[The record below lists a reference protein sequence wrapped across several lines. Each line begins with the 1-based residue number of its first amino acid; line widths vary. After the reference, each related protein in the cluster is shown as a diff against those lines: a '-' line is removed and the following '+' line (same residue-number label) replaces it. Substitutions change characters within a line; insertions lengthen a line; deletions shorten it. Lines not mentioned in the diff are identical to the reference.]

1 MRLLALRHLPG
12 LLALGLTALPGLPS
26 HAGPAPEPVL
36 HYTVQPHD
44 TLWDL
49 SARWFRRPASWPEVA
64 RLNRLPQPDRL
75 SPGQTL
81 KLPLRLL
88 KPENVPATLSQVEGQ
103 VLLDGQ
109 PAQAGAAIQ
118 PGQQVQAGPDSSAVI
133 QLGDGSRA
141 SLPPQSEVTLA
152 QHQRY
157 TLKAAQP
164 VQDEGLY
171 AATLRLL
178 RGTLEVLATKAQR
191 AKPLEVTTPTAVI
204 GVRGTRYRVHA
215 DAQQPRTQ
223 TEVLEGRVWARN
235 QAQPPASAILDAGQG
250 AVLRNDQTVTPQL
263 LAAAPDLS
271 GLPARFERPLLRFTL
286 PGQTGEVR
294 VQIAADEG
302 FLRIVRDLTLPAGE
316 EAKIAGL
323 ADGRWYLRARQ
334 VAADGLEG
342 QDAARPFVLKARPE
356 PPPSIAPRP
365 QARQSVGTVDFSWT
379 SNTEAARYHLQV
391 ARDAAFQDIVVQQ
404 DDLRDTRSTVT
415 LDTAGTYHWRLASE
429 RADGDRG
436 PWGDGQ
442 RFELRPLP
450 EPPQVHTGEDGQIQ
464 LTWSARPDEKQQ
476 VELARDPGFSSV
488 VTSAELAGGQWTLP
502 SLPVPGTYYFRYR
515 YVDDQGF
522 VSPWTAPLGVD
533 VPVDWHMLLLGAPLL
548 FAL

>member
-1 MRLLALRHLPG
+1 MRPMALRHLPG
-12 LLALGLTALPGLPS
+12 LLALCLPALSCLPS
-26 HAGPAPEPVL
+26 HAGPAPEPML
-36 HYTVQPHD
+36 RYTVQPHD

-49 SARWFRRPASWPEVA
+49 SARWFRRPASWSEVA

-75 SPGQTL
+75 KPGQTL
-81 KLPLRLL
+81 TLPLRLL
-88 KPENVPATLSQVEGQ
+88 KPENVPATLSLVEGQ

-109 PAQAGAAIQ
+109 AAQAGTPIQ
-118 PGQQVQAGPDSSAVI
+118 PGQRVLAGAESSAVI
-133 QLGDGSRA
+133 RLGDGSSA
-141 SLPPQSEVTLA
+141 SLPPQSEVELA

-157 TLKAAQP
+157 ALKAAQP

-215 DAQQPRTQ
+215 DAPQARTQ

-235 QAQPPASAILDAGQG
+235 QAQPPASAILEAGQG
-250 AVLRNDQTVTPQL
+250 AVVRNEQPVMAQP

-271 GLPARFERPLLRFTL
+271 SVPTRFERPLLRFTL
-286 PGQTGEVR
+286 PSLAGQVR
-294 VQIAADEG
+294 VQIASDEG
-302 FLRIVRDLTLPAGE
+302 FLRIVRDLMLPAGE

-323 ADGRWYLRARQ
+323 ADGHWFLRARH

-342 QDAARPFVLKARPE
+342 LDAVHPFVLKARPE
-356 PPPSIAPRP
+356 PPPSTAPRP
-365 QARQSVGTVDFSWT
+365 QARQSVGPVELAWT
-379 SNTEAARYHLQV
+379 RNTEAARYHLQV
-391 ARDAAFQDIVVQQ
+391 ARDAAFQDIVAQK
-404 DDLRDTRSTVT
+404 DDLSDTTHTVT

-464 LTWSARPDEKQQ
+464 LSWSARPDEKQQ

>member
-1 MRLLALRHLPG
+1 MRLLALRRLPG
-12 LLALGLTALPGLPS
+12 LLALCLPALSCLPS
-26 HAGPAPEPVL
+26 HAGPAPEPML
-36 HYTVQPHD
+36 RYTVQPQD

-64 RLNRLPQPDRL
+64 RLNRLSQPDRL
-75 SPGQTL
+75 TPGQTL

-88 KPENVPATLSQVEGQ
+88 KPENVPATLSGVEGQ

-118 PGQQVQAGPDSSAVI
+118 PGQRVQAGADSSAVV

-141 SLPPQSEVTLA
+141 SLPPQSEVELV

-178 RGTLEVLATKAQR
+178 RGTLEMLATQVQR

-223 TEVLEGRVWARN
+223 TEVLEGRVWAQT
-235 QAQPPASAILDAGQG
+235 QARPPASATLDAGQG
-250 AVLRNDQTVTPQL
+250 AVLRNDAPVMVQP

-271 GLPARFERPLLRFTL
+271 GVPTRFERPLLRFTL
-286 PGQTGEVR
+286 PSQAGEVR
-294 VQIAADEG
+294 VQIASDEG
-302 FLRIVRDLTLPAGE
+302 FLRIVRDLMLPVGA
-316 EAKIAGL
+316 EARIAGL
-323 ADGRWYLRARQ
+323 ADGPWYLRARQ
-334 VAADGLEG
+334 VAPDGLEG
-342 QDAARPFVLKARPE
+342 QDAVHPFALKARPE
-356 PPPSIAPRP
+356 PPPSTAPRP
-365 QARQSVGTVDFSWT
+365 QARQSVGTVDFAWT

-391 ARDAAFQDIVVQQ
+391 ARDAGFQQIVAQQ
-404 DDLRDTRSTVT
+404 DALGDTTSSVT
-415 LDTAGTYHWRLASE
+415 LDAPGTYHWRLASE

-436 PWGDGQ
+436 PWGDAQ

-464 LTWSARPDEKQQ
+464 LSWSARPDEKQQ

-488 VTSAELAGGQWTLP
+488 VTSAELEGGQWTLP

-522 VSPWTAPLGVD
+522 VSPWTAALGVD

>member
-12 LLALGLTALPGLPS
+12 LLALSLTALSGLPS

-64 RLNRLPQPDRL
+64 QLNRLPQPNRL
-75 SPGQTL
+75 TPGQTL

-88 KPENVPATLSQVEGQ
+88 KPENVPATLSGVEGQ

-118 PGQQVQAGPDSSAVI
+118 AGQRVLATADSSAVI
-133 QLGDGSRA
+133 RLGDGSRA
-141 SLPPQSEVTLA
+141 SLPPQSEVELA

-178 RGTLEVLATKAQR
+178 RGTLEVLATQAQR

-250 AVLRNDQTVTPQL
+250 AVLRNDQAVTPQP

-271 GLPARFERPLLRFTL
+271 GVPARFERPLLRFTL

-294 VQIAADEG
+294 VQIAVDDS
-302 FLRIVRDLTLPAGE
+302 FLRIVRDLTLPAGT

-323 ADGRWYLRARQ
+323 ADGNWYLRARQ

-342 QDAARPFVLKARPE
+342 QDATHPFVLKARPE
-356 PPPSIAPRP
+356 PPASTAPRP
-365 QARQSVGTVDFSWT
+365 QARLSVGTVDFAWT
-379 SNTEAARYHLQV
+379 RNTEAAGYHLQV
-391 ARDAAFQDIVVQQ
+391 ARDAGFQQILAQQ
-404 DDLRDTRSTVT
+404 DDLHDTGSSVS
-415 LDTAGTYHWRLASE
+415 LDTPGVYHWRLASE
-429 RADGDRG
+429 RAGGDRG
-436 PWGDGQ
+436 PWGNGQ

-450 EPPQVHTGEDGQIQ
+450 APPQVHTGEDGQIQ

-476 VELARDPGFSSV
+476 VELALDPGFSSV
-488 VTSAELAGGQWTLP
+488 VTSAELHGGEWTLP
-502 SLPVPGTYYFRYR
+502 SLPVPGTYYFRSR
-515 YVDDQGF
+515 YLDDQGF